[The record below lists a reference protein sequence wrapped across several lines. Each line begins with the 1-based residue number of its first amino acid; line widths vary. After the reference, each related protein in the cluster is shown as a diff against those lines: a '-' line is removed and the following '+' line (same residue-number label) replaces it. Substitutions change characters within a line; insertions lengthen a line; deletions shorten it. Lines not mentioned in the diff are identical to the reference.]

1 MWSLLWFSKYVR
13 NCLHVRSVYLV
24 CPSVPPCK
32 TKCPPAPFS
41 SPHLTPQA
49 RCAIFE
55 NANASQP
62 GSLLTGEDCAFHC
75 CLKNPIYVLWPQI
88 RVDCVS
94 VFRAASLLTL
104 ATKTGWSVKLRMVKH
119 SKPFSYKL
127 KVPKEGKGTICSI
140 SNNWAGRTT
149 EISPNGFQISLKE
162 VCYQ

>member
-1 MWSLLWFSKYVR
+1 MVVNENVLLDPNSEA
-13 NCLHVRSVYLV
+13 L
-24 CPSVPPCK
+24 
-32 TKCPPAPFS
+32 CPPVKLNVPLLPFP
-41 SPHLTPQA
+41 PHIWLHKHVVQ
-49 RCAIFE
+49 
-55 NANASQP
+55 
-62 GSLLTGEDCAFHC
+62 SLRMQTHHNRGPYWPERIAYFTVVWKILSMYYG
-75 CLKNPIYVLWPQI
+75 LKLEWTA
-88 RVDCVS
+88 VS

-119 SKPFSYKL
+119 PKPFSYKL